1 MSTLVN
7 QRVDE
12 MNRTILLALVE
23 ITLRVRKLE
32 NKHNTTFT
40 TECSEI
46 YDICQKLYNITH
58 KRYNLFKLDQLY
70 IFAHNH
76 ISMIMSTAE
85 KNATDGNL
93 DALLELY
100 DNVTKVLWSK

>member
-58 KRYNLFKLDQLY
+58 
-70 IFAHNH
+70 
-76 ISMIMSTAE
+76 
-85 KNATDGNL
+85 
-93 DALLELY
+93 
-100 DNVTKVLWSK
+100 